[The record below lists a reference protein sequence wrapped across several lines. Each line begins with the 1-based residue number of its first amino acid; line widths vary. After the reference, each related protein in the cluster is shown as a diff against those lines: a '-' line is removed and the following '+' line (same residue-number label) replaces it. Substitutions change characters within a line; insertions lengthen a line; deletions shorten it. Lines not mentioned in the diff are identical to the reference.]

1 MTGAPAEER
10 SDAVGRER
18 NPSNQYQIQYLS
30 PLWATYPKSP
40 VLSPLRG
47 LVFVMASYE
56 GLRFAPR
63 PRYRSAASARLF
75 SANHPPQTVIPGKSR
90 QRQGPRN
97 PPLAGIAHP
106 RPSMKRDRSRR
117 SLNRH
122 PPRALPG
129 RTGFRDPAC
138 WRTPPRNDTAAE
150 PSSIKPPEGRPPG
163 RPKAR
168 RAL

>member
-10 SDAVGRER
+10 SDAVGWER

-47 LVFVMASYE
+47 FFVAIYE

-63 PRYRSAASARLF
+63 RRYRSAASARLF

-90 QRQGPRN
+90 QRHGPRN
-97 PPLAGIAHP
+97 QPLAGIAHP

-122 PPRALPG
+122 PPRAFPG
-129 RTGFRDPAC
+129 PPGFRDPAC